1 MSIAMADTIC
11 TFSLVS
17 FVIMN
22 CLLRVNM
29 MRLSLQLSCG
39 SIGPLLFGSVVS
51 RTPFCIRAVV
61 APLRRNHG
69 SFRLHTENEGE
80 FVIVATIKCI
90 SPCDNLELS
99 EVSSEFTEL
108 EWTVIFGLL
117 VKSDGE
123 AEMAVDTKN
132 VK

>member
-1 MSIAMADTIC
+1 
-11 TFSLVS
+11 
-17 FVIMN
+17 
-22 CLLRVNM
+22 

-61 APLRRNHG
+61 ASLRRNHG

>member
-17 FVIMN
+17 LVIMN

-29 MRLSLQLSCG
+29 MWLSLLLSCG

-61 APLRRNHG
+61 ASLRRNHG

-80 FVIVATIKCI
+80 FVIVATI
-90 SPCDNLELS
+90 
-99 EVSSEFTEL
+99 
-108 EWTVIFGLL
+108 
-117 VKSDGE
+117 
-123 AEMAVDTKN
+123 
-132 VK
+132 

>member
-61 APLRRNHG
+61 ASLRRNHG
-69 SFRLHTENEGE
+69 SFRLHTEIEGE
-80 FVIVATIKCI
+80 FVIVATINSI
-90 SPCDNLELS
+90 SSCNYPELS
-99 EVSSEFTEL
+99 EVSSEFSEL
-108 EWTVIFGLL
+108 ERTVIFGLL
-117 VKSDGE
+117 VKADGE
-123 AEMAVDTKN
+123 AEMAVDAEN

>member
-61 APLRRNHG
+61 VSLRRIHG
-69 SFRLHTENEGE
+69 SFRLHTEDEGE

>member
-61 APLRRNHG
+61 VSLRRNHG
-69 SFRLHTENEGE
+69 SFRLHTEIEGE
-80 FVIVATIKCI
+80 FVIVATINSI
-90 SPCDNLELS
+90 SSCNYPELS
-99 EVSSEFTEL
+99 EVSSEFSEL
-108 EWTVIFGLL
+108 ERTVIFGLL
-117 VKSDGE
+117 VKADGE
-123 AEMAVDTKN
+123 AEMAVDAEN